1 MGMRGIAREAG
12 RPNEHTQPGIA
23 GIVLA
28 SGMSRRFGTGN
39 KLLARF
45 GRQSV
50 ISCTVQ
56 AYIAAYLS
64 PLLVV
69 VGYQAEEIVE
79 ALNGLSILVVPNPDF
94 LEGQSRSL
102 RHGLLALPECTAAA
116 VIGVGDQPLL
126 RAETIR
132 SLIDEYDRSDAP
144 LVVPRYAG
152 QRGNPVLFDRRLF
165 PELLAVEGDRGGRS
179 VVQRYLGEAALVDI
193 TDARSGA
200 DIDTEDALAHLE
212 IRLQ

>member
-1 MGMRGIAREAG
+1 MDAME
-12 RPNEHTQPGIA
+12 NEHTQPAIA

-28 SGMSRRFGTGN
+28 SGMSRRFGAGN

-45 GRQSV
+45 GGQSV

-56 AYIAAYLS
+56 AYIDARLA

-79 ALNGLSILVVPNPDF
+79 ALNGRPIQVVPNPDF
-94 LEGQSRSL
+94 LQGQSRSL
-102 RHGLLALPECTAAA
+102 RHSLLALPEGTAAA

-126 RAETIR
+126 RPETIR
-132 SLIDEYDRSDAP
+132 SLIDEYHRSDAP
-144 LVVPRYAG
+144 LVLPCYAG
-152 QRGNPVLFDRRLF
+152 QRGNPVLFDSRLF
-165 PELLAVEGDRGGRS
+165 PELLCVEGDQGGRS
-179 VVQRYLGEAALVDI
+179 VIQRYLGEAALVDV

-200 DIDTEDALAHLE
+200 DIDTEDELAHLAL
-212 IRLQ
+212 RTRRTD

>member
-1 MGMRGIAREAG
+1 VAATQ
-12 RPNEHTQPGIA
+12 NEHTQPAIA

-28 SGMSRRFGTGN
+28 SGVSRRFGAGN
-39 KLLARF
+39 KLLACL
-45 GRQSV
+45 GSQSV

-56 AYIAAYLS
+56 AYIDAHLA

-79 ALNGLSILVVPNPDF
+79 ALGGRSIQVVTNPDF

-102 RHGLLALPECTAAA
+102 RHGLLALPEGTAAA

-126 RAETIR
+126 RPETIR
-132 SLIDEYDRSDAP
+132 SLIDEYHRSDAP
-144 LVVPRYAG
+144 LVLPRYAG

-165 PELLAVEGDRGGRS
+165 PELLRVEGDTGGRS
-179 VVQRYLGEAALVDI
+179 VIQRHLGEAALVEV
-193 TDARSGA
+193 TDVRSGA
-200 DIDTEDALAHLE
+200 DIDTEDDLAHLE
-212 IRLQ
+212 TRFQQS